1 MKLRLFLISTL
12 LALTTA
18 CGFHFPNQGQL
29 SSTVSRMNV
38 NGDYHGRF
46 YKMVVAK
53 LKIRGVLVNEMSCN
67 NRGNFKNFEDV
78 PTLTIVEPSVS
89 TPINSIDAHGAA
101 LEYSMI
107 VKANAS
113 LQLPNYSRRIIMSNT
128 ITRST
133 LNKADNTLASTNEQN
148 IIKNECYDELSDQLI
163 ARINYLGKQTDPNS
177 PDLTVAEL
185 LLSEGENNS
194 DIVIEKGSNL
204 TLYEALTEQDNR
216 ERENANSV
224 TLNELNNGSKI
235 LDPNKNYRL
244 PRTRVNLPHQA
255 PELSELDGDSL

>member
-1 MKLRLFLISTL
+1 MKLNLFLIGTL

-18 CGFHFPNQGQL
+18 CGFHFPNQGRL
-29 SSTVSRMNV
+29 SSTVTRMNV
-38 NGDYHGRF
+38 NGDYHGKF
-46 YKMVVAK
+46 YKMVVSK
-53 LKIRGVLVNEMSCN
+53 LKIRGVAVNEINCS
-67 NRGNFKNFEDV
+67 NRDNFKNIDKV
-78 PTLTIVEPSVS
+78 PTLNIVEPTVS

-113 LQLPNYSRRIIMSNT
+113 LQLPNYNRRIIMSNT

-148 IIKNECYDELSDQLI
+148 LIRHECYDELSDQLI
-163 ARINYLGKQTDPNS
+163 SRINYLGKQTDPNS

-185 LLSEGENNS
+185 LLAKGENNS
-194 DIVIEKGSNL
+194 DIVIQKGGNL
-204 TLYEALTEQDNR
+204 TLYEALTEHDNK
-216 ERENANSV
+216 ERENASSV

-235 LDPNKNYRL
+235 LNSKGSYRL
-244 PRTRVNLPHQA
+244 PKTRVNLPHQA
-255 PELSELDGDSL
+255 PDLDEPSL